1 LLKALA
7 GEGDDR
13 MSEVQGSSTV
23 DRTELAETMR
33 VAVKV
38 IKQYNALCMRIL
50 EENSLRNVEDEVAET
65 DAA

>member
-1 LLKALA
+1 
-7 GEGDDR
+7 
-13 MSEVQGSSTV
+13 MSEVQRSSTA
-23 DRTELAETMR
+23 DKTDIADTMR

-50 EENSLRNVEDEVAET
+50 EENSLRNVENEVGVM